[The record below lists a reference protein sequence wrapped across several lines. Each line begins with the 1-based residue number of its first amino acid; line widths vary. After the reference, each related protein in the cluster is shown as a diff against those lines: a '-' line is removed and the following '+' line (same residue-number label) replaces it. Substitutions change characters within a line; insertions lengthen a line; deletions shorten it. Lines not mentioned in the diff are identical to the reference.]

1 MCIVSTCVLHN
12 WCIIEND
19 VEEED
24 FEEVVSSLDCNVNR
38 FSAEAEL
45 GRRRAIGGGNNK
57 CEMLCQYINAKVWID
72 LPFFLLWEAHTLGLG
87 FGSPAISRSN
97 SKMLSIKL

>member
-1 MCIVSTCVLHN
+1 MTPYRVRSNMSLTQKKFNTNLASKRSVIERAFGLLGQQFPHLLKLKVKSLEKKLMCIVSACVLHN

-38 FSAEAEL
+38 FSVEAQLGTEEL
-45 GRRRAIGGGNNK
+45 
-57 CEMLCQYINAKVWID
+57 
-72 LPFFLLWEAHTLGLG
+72 
-87 FGSPAISRSN
+87 
-97 SKMLSIKL
+97 

>member
-1 MCIVSTCVLHN
+1 MKSLDKKVLCIVSACVLHN

-24 FEEVVSSLDCNVNR
+24 FAQVVSNLNFNVNR

-45 GRRRAIGGGNNK
+45 GHRRAMAGGNTK
-57 CEMLCQYINAKVWID
+57 REMLCEYINAKV
-72 LPFFLLWEAHTLGLG
+72 
-87 FGSPAISRSN
+87 
-97 SKMLSIKL
+97 

>member
-1 MCIVSTCVLHN
+1 MCIVSVCVLHN

-24 FEEVVSSLDCNVNR
+24 FKEVVSSLDCNVNR

-45 GRRRAIGGGNNK
+45 G
-57 CEMLCQYINAKVWID
+57 
-72 LPFFLLWEAHTLGLG
+72 
-87 FGSPAISRSN
+87 
-97 SKMLSIKL
+97 